1 MERIPIKPEQPSE
14 TSGTG
19 AITCPFFLAHSA
31 HEIHCEGIVDDS
43 RIILR
48 FRQACD
54 KKRQLR
60 IFCSDHFKNCEI
72 YRTLMRD
79 KYGEEEP

>member
-1 MERIPIKPEQPSE
+1 MEQRTKPEQASE

-31 HEIHCEGIVDDS
+31 HEIHCEAFVDDA
-43 RIILR
+43 RLINR
-48 FRQACD
+48 YQRACD

-60 IFCSDHFKNCEI
+60 IFCSENFKSCEI
-72 YRTLMRD
+72 YRALMRD
-79 KYGEEEP
+79 KYGEEDA